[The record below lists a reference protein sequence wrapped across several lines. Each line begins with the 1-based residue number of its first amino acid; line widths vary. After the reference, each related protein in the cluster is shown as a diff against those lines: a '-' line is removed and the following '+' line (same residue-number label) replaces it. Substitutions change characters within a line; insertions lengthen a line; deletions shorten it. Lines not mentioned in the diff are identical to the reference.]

1 MVSDSSREFTVIT
14 EFVEAPN
21 DPIGAVNVDHVFN
34 DLLFITNKAKAGG
47 GGWQDHVQFSIISIR
62 EEDYELL
69 KRKETI

>member
-1 MVSDSSREFTVIT
+1 MVSDSSREFTVII
-14 EFVEAPN
+14 EFDKAPN
-21 DPIGAVNVDHVFN
+21 NPVGAVNVDHVFN